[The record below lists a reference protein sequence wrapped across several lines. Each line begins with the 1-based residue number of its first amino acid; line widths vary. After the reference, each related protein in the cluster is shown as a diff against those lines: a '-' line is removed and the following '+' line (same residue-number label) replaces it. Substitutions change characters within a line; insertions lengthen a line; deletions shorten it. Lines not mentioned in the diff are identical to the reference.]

1 MCVLA
6 LIHFSYHVYMYVHEY
21 YRGEAQAKAGKKE
34 QTQGHMQKKVSDL
47 KKQIKQT
54 AKDTTRL

>member
-1 MCVLA
+1 
-6 LIHFSYHVYMYVHEY
+6 MYVHEY